1 MAAIVHTEAGRVHG
15 ASENGLSVY
24 RGIPYAAPPSGGLR
38 FRVAQPH
45 PGWDDVLDCESFRP
59 ISPQIP
65 NEALDSMVGAAPQEQ
80 SEDCLFLNVWTP
92 GTDDAAR
99 PVMVWIHGGA
109 FTIGS
114 GSERIYDGATL
125 AERGDVVVVTINYRL
140 GALGFLHLPAF
151 EESNFGMRD
160 QVAALRWVRDNIAH
174 FGGDP
179 SNITIFGESAGGMS
193 VSSLMG
199 SPEAQGLFHKAI
211 PQSGAGHH
219 GIDDP
224 QAVTHGEQFCE
235 LLGVDPSD
243 ADALQGAEVS
253 DILAAQAKLEEQM
266 LYVAMEAGKQPEM
279 PFRPIIDGEFLT
291 EMPINAVRAG
301 QAAGVAAL
309 IGCLDEESKL
319 FAAMVPTEPPNEEDA
334 VAVMDGLHG
343 DGRKLYDIY
352 RAAREARGESIT
364 PYEIQT
370 AASGDELF
378 RVPAV
383 RLLDAQAEHSDQTW
397 CYLFDWKSPMLDG
410 ALGSCHALDIP
421 FVFGTHGVASEFAG
435 EGVAANALAEFTMDT
450 WLAFAKTGNPATEQM
465 PAWPQWDAE
474 TRQTVVLGE
483 SVRVEDNFRGEEV
496 AVWDGVL

>member
-1 MAAIVHTEAGRVHG
+1 MAAIVETEAGRVHG
-15 ASENGLSVY
+15 SSENGLSVY
-24 RGIPYAAPPSGGLR
+24 RGIPYAAPPVGDLR
-38 FRVAQPH
+38 FRVARPH

-59 ISPQIP
+59 IAPQIP
-65 NEALDSMVGAAPQEQ
+65 NEALEAVVGGAPQDQ

-92 GTDDAAR
+92 GTDEAVR

-109 FTIGS
+109 FTLGS
-114 GSERIYDGATL
+114 GSDGLYDGAML
-125 AERGDVVVVTINYRL
+125 ASRGDVVVVTINYRL
-140 GALGFLHLPAF
+140 GALGFLHLPAL

-160 QVAALRWVRDNIAH
+160 QVAALRWVRDNIDS

-179 SNITIFGESAGGMS
+179 GNITIFGESAGGMS

-199 SPEAQGLFHKAI
+199 SPEATGLFHKAI

-219 GIDDP
+219 GIEDP
-224 QAVTHGEQFCE
+224 QAVIHGEMFCE
-235 LLGVDPSD
+235 QLGIDPRD
-243 ADALQGAEVS
+243 ADALQSAEVD

-279 PFRPIIDGEFLT
+279 PFRPIVDGEFLT
-291 EMPINAVRAG
+291 EMPIDAVRAG
-301 QAAGVAAL
+301 QAAGVSAL

-319 FAAMVPTEPPNEEDA
+319 FTAMVPTEPPNEEDS
-334 VAVMDGLHG
+334 VAIMDGLHG

-352 RAAREARGESIT
+352 RAAREARGELAT

-378 RVPAV
+378 RIPAQ
-383 RLLDAQAEHSDQTW
+383 RLLDAQSQHNDQTW

-421 FVFGTHGVASEFAG
+421 FVFGTHQVAAAFAG
-435 EGVAANALAEFTMDT
+435 EGVAANGLAELTMDT
-450 WLAFAKTGNPATEQM
+450 WLAFARSGDPSTDNLS
-465 PAWPQWDAE
+465 WPKWDAE
-474 TRQTVVLGE
+474 TRPTVVLGE
-483 SVRVEDNFRGEEV
+483 SARIEENFRAEEV
-496 AVWDGVL
+496 AAWDGVL

>member
-1 MAAIVHTEAGRVHG
+1 MAAIVQTEAGRVHG
-15 ASENGLSVY
+15 SSENGLGVY
-24 RGIPYAAPPSGGLR
+24 RGIPYAAPPVGDLR
-38 FRVAQPH
+38 FRVARPH

-59 ISPQIP
+59 IAPQIP
-65 NEALDSMVGAAPQEQ
+65 NEALEAVVGGAPQEQ

-92 GTDDAAR
+92 GTDDAVR

-109 FTIGS
+109 FTLGS
-114 GSERIYDGATL
+114 GSDGLYDGAML
-125 AERGDVVVVTINYRL
+125 ASRGDVVVVTINYRL
-140 GALGFLHLPAF
+140 GALGFLHLPAL

-160 QVAALRWVRDNIAH
+160 QVAALRWVRDNIDS

-179 SNITIFGESAGGMS
+179 GNITIFGESAGGMS

-199 SPEAQGLFHKAI
+199 SPEATGLFHKAI

-219 GIDDP
+219 GIEDP
-224 QAVTHGEQFCE
+224 QAVIHGEMFCE
-235 LLGVDPSD
+235 QLGIDPSD
-243 ADALQGAEVS
+243 ADALQSAEVD

-279 PFRPIIDGEFLT
+279 PFRPIVDGEFLT
-291 EMPINAVRAG
+291 EMPIDAVRAG
-301 QAAGVAAL
+301 QAAGVSAL

-319 FAAMVPTEPPNEEDA
+319 FTAMVPTEPPNEEDS
-334 VAVMDGLHG
+334 VAIMDGLHG

-352 RAAREARGESIT
+352 RAAREARGELAT

-378 RVPAV
+378 RIPAQ
-383 RLLDAQAEHSDQTW
+383 RLLDAQSQHNDQTW

-421 FVFGTHGVASEFAG
+421 FVFGTHEVAAAFAG
-435 EGVAANALAEFTMDT
+435 EGVAANGLAELTMDT
-450 WLAFAKTGNPATEQM
+450 WLAFARSGDPSTDNLS
-465 PAWPQWDAE
+465 WPKWDAE
-474 TRQTVVLGE
+474 TRPTVVLGE
-483 SVRVEDNFRGEEV
+483 SARIEENFRAEEV
-496 AVWDGVL
+496 AAWDGVL

>member
-1 MAAIVHTEAGRVHG
+1 MAAIVQTEAGRVHG
-15 ASENGLSVY
+15 SSENGLGVY
-24 RGIPYAAPPSGGLR
+24 RGIPYAAPPVGNLR
-38 FRVAQPH
+38 FRVARPH

-59 ISPQIP
+59 IAPQIP
-65 NEALDSMVGAAPQEQ
+65 NEALEAVVGGAPQDQ

-92 GTDDAAR
+92 GTDEAVR

-109 FTIGS
+109 FTLGS
-114 GSERIYDGATL
+114 GSDGLYDGAML
-125 AERGDVVVVTINYRL
+125 ASRGDVVVVTINYRL
-140 GALGFLHLPAF
+140 GALGFLHLPAL

-160 QVAALRWVRDNIAH
+160 QVAALRWVRDNIDS

-179 SNITIFGESAGGMS
+179 GNITIFGESAGGMS

-199 SPEAQGLFHKAI
+199 SPEATGLFHKAI

-219 GIDDP
+219 GIEDP
-224 QAVTHGEQFCE
+224 QAVIHGEMFCE
-235 LLGVDPSD
+235 QLGIDPSD
-243 ADALQGAEVS
+243 ADALQSAEVD

-279 PFRPIIDGEFLT
+279 PFRPIVDGEFLT
-291 EMPINAVRAG
+291 EMPIDAVRAG
-301 QAAGVAAL
+301 QAAGVSAL

-319 FAAMVPTEPPNEEDA
+319 FTAMVPTEPPNEEDS
-334 VAVMDGLHG
+334 VAIMDGLHG

-352 RAAREARGESIT
+352 RAAREARGELAT

-378 RVPAV
+378 RIPAQ
-383 RLLDAQAEHSDQTW
+383 RLLDAQSQHNDQTW

-421 FVFGTHGVASEFAG
+421 FVFGTHQVAAAFAG
-435 EGVAANALAEFTMDT
+435 EGVAANGLAELTMDT
-450 WLAFAKTGNPATEQM
+450 WLAFARSGDPSTDNLS
-465 PAWPQWDAE
+465 WPKWDAE
-474 TRQTVVLGE
+474 TRPTVVLGE
-483 SVRVEDNFRGEEV
+483 SARIEENFRAEEV
-496 AVWDGVL
+496 AAWDGVL

>member
-1 MAAIVHTEAGRVHG
+1 MAAIVQTEAGRVHG
-15 ASENGLSVY
+15 SSENGLSVY
-24 RGIPYAAPPSGGLR
+24 RGIPFAAPPVGELR
-38 FRVAQPH
+38 FKVARPH

-59 ISPQIP
+59 MAPQIP
-65 NEALDSMVGAAPQEQ
+65 NEALDAMIGAAPQEQ
-80 SEDCLFLNVWTP
+80 SEDCLFLNIWTP
-92 GTDDAAR
+92 GTDNAAR

-114 GSERIYDGATL
+114 GSEGLYNGKML
-125 AERGDVVVVTINYRL
+125 ASRGDVVVVTINYRL
-140 GALGFLHLPAF
+140 GALGFLHLPAL

-160 QVAALRWVRDNIAH
+160 QVAALRWVRDNIAA

-179 SNITIFGESAGGMS
+179 ANITIFGESAGGMS
-193 VSSLMG
+193 VASLMG
-199 SPEAQGLFHKAI
+199 SPEATGLFHKAI

-219 GIDDP
+219 GIEDV
-224 QAVTHGEQFCE
+224 QAVEHGRMFCD
-235 LLGVDPSD
+235 LLGVEPGD
-243 ADALQGAEVS
+243 ADALQAASVE
-253 DILAAQAKLEEQM
+253 DIVAAQAELEQQM

-279 PFRPIIDGEFLT
+279 PFRPVIDGEFLT
-291 EMPINAVRAG
+291 EMPIDAVRAG
-301 QAAGVAAL
+301 QAAGVSAL

-319 FAAMVPTEPPNEEDA
+319 FAAMVPTDPPNEEDA

-343 DGRKLYDIY
+343 DGRRLYDIY

-378 RVPAV
+378 RVPAM
-383 RLLDAQAEHSDQTW
+383 RLLDAQAQHSEQTW

-421 FVFGTHGVASEFAG
+421 FVFGTHQIASAFAG
-435 EGVAANALAEFTMDT
+435 EGVAANGLAELTMDT
-450 WLAFAKTGNPATEQM
+450 WLAFARTGDPSTSNLP
-465 PAWPQWDAE
+465 WPRWDPE

-483 SVRVEDNFRGEEV
+483 SSRTENNFRGEEV
-496 AVWDGVL
+496 AAWDGIL

>member
-1 MAAIVHTEAGRVHG
+1 MAAIVQTEAGRVHG
-15 ASENGLSVY
+15 SSENGLSVY
-24 RGIPYAAPPSGGLR
+24 RGIPYAAPPVGDLR
-38 FRVAQPH
+38 FRVARPH

-59 ISPQIP
+59 IAPQIP
-65 NEALDSMVGAAPQEQ
+65 NEALEAVVGGAPQDQ

-92 GTDDAAR
+92 GTDEAVR

-109 FTIGS
+109 FTLGS
-114 GSERIYDGATL
+114 GSDGLYDGAML
-125 AERGDVVVVTINYRL
+125 ASRGDVVVVTINYRL
-140 GALGFLHLPAF
+140 GALGFLHLPAL

-160 QVAALRWVRDNIAH
+160 QVAALRWVRDNIDS

-179 SNITIFGESAGGMS
+179 GNITIFGESAGGMS

-199 SPEAQGLFHKAI
+199 SPEATGLFHKAI

-219 GIDDP
+219 GIEDP
-224 QAVTHGEQFCE
+224 QAVIHGEMFCE
-235 LLGVDPSD
+235 QLGIDPRD
-243 ADALQGAEVS
+243 ADALQSAEVD

-279 PFRPIIDGEFLT
+279 PFRPIVDGEFLT
-291 EMPINAVRAG
+291 EMPIDAVRAG
-301 QAAGVAAL
+301 QAAGVSAL

-319 FAAMVPTEPPNEEDA
+319 FTAMVPTEPPNEEDS
-334 VAVMDGLHG
+334 VAIMDGLHG

-352 RAAREARGESIT
+352 RAAREARGELAT

-378 RVPAV
+378 RIPAQ
-383 RLLDAQAEHSDQTW
+383 RLLDAQSQHNDQTW

-421 FVFGTHGVASEFAG
+421 FVFGTHEVAAAFAG
-435 EGVAANALAEFTMDT
+435 EGVAANGLAELTMDT
-450 WLAFAKTGNPATEQM
+450 WLAFARSGDPSTDNLS
-465 PAWPQWDAE
+465 WPKWDAE
-474 TRQTVVLGE
+474 TRPTVVLGE
-483 SVRVEDNFRGEEV
+483 SARIEENFRAEEV
-496 AVWDGVL
+496 AAWDGVL

>member
-1 MAAIVHTEAGRVHG
+1 MAAIVQTEAGRVHG
-15 ASENGLSVY
+15 SSENGLSVY
-24 RGIPYAAPPSGGLR
+24 RGIPYAAPPVGDLR
-38 FRVAQPH
+38 FRVARPH

-59 ISPQIP
+59 IAPQIP
-65 NEALDSMVGAAPQEQ
+65 NEALEAVVGGAPQDQ

-92 GTDDAAR
+92 GTDEAVR

-109 FTIGS
+109 FTLGS
-114 GSERIYDGATL
+114 GSDGLYDGAML
-125 AERGDVVVVTINYRL
+125 ASRGDVVVVTINYRL
-140 GALGFLHLPAF
+140 GALGFLHLPAL

-160 QVAALRWVRDNIAH
+160 QVAALRWVRDNIDS

-179 SNITIFGESAGGMS
+179 GNITIFGESAGGMS

-199 SPEAQGLFHKAI
+199 SPEATGLFHKAI

-219 GIDDP
+219 GIEDP
-224 QAVTHGEQFCE
+224 QAVIHGEMFCE
-235 LLGVDPSD
+235 QLGIDPSD
-243 ADALQGAEVS
+243 ADALQSAEVD

-279 PFRPIIDGEFLT
+279 PFRPIVDGEFLT
-291 EMPINAVRAG
+291 EMPIDAVRAG
-301 QAAGVAAL
+301 QAAGVSAL

-319 FAAMVPTEPPNEEDA
+319 FTAMVPTEPPNEEDS
-334 VAVMDGLHG
+334 VAIMDGLHG

-352 RAAREARGESIT
+352 RAAREARGELAS

-378 RVPAV
+378 RIPAQ
-383 RLLDAQAEHSDQTW
+383 RLLDAQSQHNDQTW

-421 FVFGTHGVASEFAG
+421 FVFGTHQVAAAFAG
-435 EGVAANALAEFTMDT
+435 EGVAANGLAELTMDT
-450 WLAFAKTGNPATEQM
+450 WLAFARSGDPSTDNLS
-465 PAWPQWDAE
+465 WPKWDAE
-474 TRQTVVLGE
+474 TRPTVVLGE
-483 SVRVEDNFRGEEV
+483 SARIEENFRAEEV
-496 AVWDGVL
+496 AAWEGVL

>member
-1 MAAIVHTEAGRVHG
+1 MAAIVQTEAGRVHG
-15 ASENGLSVY
+15 SSEQGLSVY
-24 RGIPYAAPPSGGLR
+24 RGIPYAAPPLGELR
-38 FRVAQPH
+38 FRVARPH

-59 ISPQIP
+59 IAPQVP
-65 NEALDSMVGAAPQEQ
+65 NEALDSMLGQAAQEQ
-80 SEDCLFLNVWTP
+80 SEDCLFLNIWTP
-92 GTDDAAR
+92 GTDDGTR

-114 GSERIYDGATL
+114 GSDVLYDGAAL
-125 AERGDVVVVTINYRL
+125 ASRGDVVVVTINYRL
-140 GALGFLHLPAF
+140 GALGFLHLPAL

-160 QVAALRWVRDNIAH
+160 QVAALRWVRDNIAS

-179 SNITIFGESAGGMS
+179 GNITIFGESAGGMS
-193 VSSLMG
+193 VASLMG

-219 GIDDP
+219 GIEDV
-224 QAVTHGEQFCE
+224 QAVSHGQQFCE
-235 LLGVDPSD
+235 LLGVEPGD
-243 ADALQGAEVS
+243 ANALQSAAVD

-266 LYVAMEAGKQPEM
+266 LYTAMEAGKQPEM

-291 EMPINAVRAG
+291 EMPIDAVRAG

-319 FAAMVPTEPPNEEDA
+319 FAAMVPTQPPNEEDA
-334 VAVMDGLHG
+334 IAVMDGLHG
-343 DGRKLYDIY
+343 DGRRLYDIY
-352 RAAREARGESIT
+352 RAAREARGELTT

-378 RVPAV
+378 RVPAM
-383 RLLDAQAEHSDQTW
+383 RLLDAQVQHNEQTW

-421 FVFGTHGVASEFAG
+421 FVFGTHQVASAFAG
-435 EGVAANALAEFTMDT
+435 EGVAANGLAELTMDT
-450 WLAFAKTGNPATEQM
+450 WLAFARTGDPSTNNLPW
-465 PAWPQWDAE
+465 PAWDSE
-474 TRQTVVLGE
+474 GRRTVVLGE
-483 SVRVEDNFRGEEV
+483 SARVEDDFRGEELS
-496 AVWDGVL
+496 AWEGVL

>member
-1 MAAIVHTEAGRVHG
+1 MAAIIQTEAGRVHG
-15 ASENGLSVY
+15 ASQNGLSVY
-24 RGIPYAAPPSGGLR
+24 RGIPYAAPPIGDLR

-59 ISPQIP
+59 IAPQIP
-65 NEALDSMVGAAPQEQ
+65 NEALDAMVGAAPQQQ

-92 GTDDAAR
+92 ATDDAAR

-125 AERGDVVVVTINYRL
+125 AARGDVVVVTINYRL

-151 EESNFGMRD
+151 DESNFGMRD
-160 QVAALRWVRDNIAH
+160 QLAALRWVRDNIAN

-193 VSSLMG
+193 VSSLMA

-224 QAVTHGEQFCE
+224 QAVSHGEQFCD
-235 LLGVDPSD
+235 LLGVDPTD
-243 ADALQGAEVS
+243 AQALQSASVA

-291 EMPINAVRAG
+291 QMPIDAVRAG
-301 QAAGVAAL
+301 QAAAVAAL

-319 FAAMVPTEPPNEEDA
+319 FTAMVPTEPPNEEDA
-334 VAVMDGLHG
+334 VAVMDALHG
-343 DGRKLYDIY
+343 DGQKLYDIY
-352 RAAREARGESIT
+352 RAAREARGESTT

-378 RVPAV
+378 RIPAL
-383 RLLDAQAEHSDQTW
+383 RLLDAQAQHNDQTW

-421 FVFGTHGVASEFAG
+421 FVFGTQDIAPEFAG
-435 EGVAANALAEFTMDT
+435 QGVAANALAEFTMDT

-465 PAWPQWDAE
+465 PAWPQWNPS
-474 TRQTVVLGE
+474 TRQTVILGE
-483 SVRVEDNFRGEEV
+483 SVRIQPNHRAQETTAWQD
-496 AVWDGVL
+496 VL

>member
-1 MAAIVHTEAGRVHG
+1 MAAIVQTEAGRVHG
-15 ASENGLSVY
+15 SSENGLSVY
-24 RGIPYAAPPSGGLR
+24 RGIPYAAPPVGDLR
-38 FRVAQPH
+38 FRVARPH

-59 ISPQIP
+59 IAPQIP
-65 NEALDSMVGAAPQEQ
+65 NEALEAVVGGAPQDQ

-109 FTIGS
+109 FTLGS
-114 GSERIYDGATL
+114 GSDGLYDGAML
-125 AERGDVVVVTINYRL
+125 ASRGDVVVVTINYRL
-140 GALGFLHLPAF
+140 GALGFLHLPAL

-160 QVAALRWVRDNIAH
+160 QVAALRWVRDNIDS

-179 SNITIFGESAGGMS
+179 GNITIFGESAGGMS

-199 SPEAQGLFHKAI
+199 SPEATGLFHKAI

-219 GIDDP
+219 GIEDP
-224 QAVTHGEQFCE
+224 QAVIHGEMFCE
-235 LLGVDPSD
+235 QLGIDPSD
-243 ADALQGAEVS
+243 ADALQSAEVD

-279 PFRPIIDGEFLT
+279 PFRPIVDGEFLT
-291 EMPINAVRAG
+291 EMPIDAVRAG
-301 QAAGVAAL
+301 QAAGVSAL

-319 FAAMVPTEPPNEEDA
+319 FTAMVPTEPPNEEDS
-334 VAVMDGLHG
+334 VAIMDGLHG

-352 RAAREARGESIT
+352 RAAREARGELAT

-378 RVPAV
+378 RIPAQ
-383 RLLDAQAEHSDQTW
+383 RLLDAQSQHNDQTW

-421 FVFGTHGVASEFAG
+421 FVFGTHQVAAAFAG
-435 EGVAANALAEFTMDT
+435 EGVAANGLAELTMDT
-450 WLAFAKTGNPATEQM
+450 WLAFARSGDPSTDNVS
-465 PAWPQWDAE
+465 WPKWDAE
-474 TRQTVVLGE
+474 TRPTVVLGDSARIE
-483 SVRVEDNFRGEEV
+483 ENFRAEEV
-496 AVWDGVL
+496 AAWEGVL

>member
-1 MAAIVHTEAGRVHG
+1 MAAIIQTEAGRVHG
-15 ASENGLSVY
+15 SSENGLSVY
-24 RGIPYAAPPSGGLR
+24 RGIPYAAPPVGELR
-38 FRVAQPH
+38 FRVARPH
-45 PGWDDVLDCESFRP
+45 PGWDDVLDCEAFRP
-59 ISPQIP
+59 IAPQVP
-65 NEALDSMVGAAPQEQ
+65 NEALDSMLGQAAQEQ

-92 GTDDAAR
+92 ATDDAAR

-114 GSERIYDGATL
+114 GSDVLYDGATL
-125 AERGDVVVVTINYRL
+125 AARGDVVVVTINYRL
-140 GALGFLHLPAF
+140 GALGFLHLPAL

-160 QVAALRWVRDNIAH
+160 QVAALRWVRDNIAS

-179 SNITIFGESAGGMS
+179 GNITIFGESAGGMS
-193 VSSLMG
+193 VASLMG

-219 GIDDP
+219 GIEDV
-224 QAVTHGEQFCE
+224 QAVDHGQQFCE
-235 LLGVDPSD
+235 LLGVEPGD
-243 ADALQGAEVS
+243 ADALQSASVA
-253 DILAAQAKLEEQM
+253 DILAAQAKLEEKM

-279 PFRPIIDGEFLT
+279 PFRPIVDGEFLT

-301 QAAGVAAL
+301 QADSVAAL

-334 VAVMDGLHG
+334 IAVMDGLHG
-343 DGRKLYDIY
+343 DGRRLYDIY
-352 RAAREARGESIT
+352 RAAREARGELAT

-378 RVPAV
+378 RVPAM
-383 RLLDAQAEHSDQTW
+383 RLLEAQSQHNDQTW

-421 FVFGTHGVASEFAG
+421 FVFGTHQVASAFAG
-435 EGVAANALAEFTMDT
+435 EGVAANGLAELTMDT
-450 WLAFAKTGNPATEQM
+450 WLAFARTGNPSTSNLPW
-465 PAWPQWDAE
+465 PAWDSE

-483 SVRVEDNFRGEEV
+483 SARVEDDFRAEEI
-496 AVWDGVL
+496 AAWDGVL

>member
-1 MAAIVHTEAGRVHG
+1 MAAIVQTEAGRVHG
-15 ASENGLSVY
+15 SSENGLSVY
-24 RGIPYAAPPSGGLR
+24 RGIPYAAPPVGDLR
-38 FRVAQPH
+38 FRVARPH

-59 ISPQIP
+59 IAPQIP
-65 NEALDSMVGAAPQEQ
+65 NEALEAVVGGAPQDQ

-109 FTIGS
+109 FTLGS
-114 GSERIYDGATL
+114 GSDGLYDGAML
-125 AERGDVVVVTINYRL
+125 ASRGDVVVVTINYRL
-140 GALGFLHLPAF
+140 GALGFLHLPAL

-160 QVAALRWVRDNIAH
+160 QVAALRWVRDNIDS

-179 SNITIFGESAGGMS
+179 GNITIFGESAGGMS

-199 SPEAQGLFHKAI
+199 SPEATGLFHKAI

-219 GIDDP
+219 GIEDP
-224 QAVTHGEQFCE
+224 QAVIHGEMFCE
-235 LLGVDPSD
+235 QLGIDPRD
-243 ADALQGAEVS
+243 ADALQSAEVD

-279 PFRPIIDGEFLT
+279 PFRPIVDGEFLT
-291 EMPINAVRAG
+291 EMPIDAVRAG
-301 QAAGVAAL
+301 QAAGVSAL

-319 FAAMVPTEPPNEEDA
+319 FTAMVPTEPPNEEDS
-334 VAVMDGLHG
+334 VAIMDGLHG

-352 RAAREARGESIT
+352 RAAREARGELAS

-378 RVPAV
+378 RIPAQ
-383 RLLDAQAEHSDQTW
+383 RLLDAQSQHNDQTW

-421 FVFGTHGVASEFAG
+421 FVFGTHQVAAAFAG
-435 EGVAANALAEFTMDT
+435 EGVAANGLAELTMDT
-450 WLAFAKTGNPATEQM
+450 WLAFARSGDPSTDNLS
-465 PAWPQWDAE
+465 WPKWDAE
-474 TRQTVVLGE
+474 TRPTVVLGE
-483 SVRVEDNFRGEEV
+483 SARIEENFRAEEV
-496 AVWDGVL
+496 AAWEGVL

>member
-24 RGIPYAAPPSGGLR
+24 RGIPYAAPPVGALR

-92 GTDDAAR
+92 GTDAAAR

-125 AERGDVVVVTINYRL
+125 AARGDVVVVTINYRL

-160 QVAALRWVRDNIAH
+160 QVAALRWVRDNIAN

-243 ADALQGAEVS
+243 ADALQGAEIS

>member
-1 MAAIVHTEAGRVHG
+1 MAAIVQTEAGRVHG
-15 ASENGLSVY
+15 SSENGLSVY
-24 RGIPYAAPPSGGLR
+24 RGIPYAAPPVGDLR
-38 FRVAQPH
+38 FRVARPH

-59 ISPQIP
+59 IAPQIP
-65 NEALDSMVGAAPQEQ
+65 NEALEAVVGGAPQDQ

-92 GTDDAAR
+92 GTEEAVR

-109 FTIGS
+109 FTLGS
-114 GSERIYDGATL
+114 GSDGLYDGAML
-125 AERGDVVVVTINYRL
+125 ASRGDVVVVTINYRL
-140 GALGFLHLPAF
+140 GALGFLHLPAL

-160 QVAALRWVRDNIAH
+160 QVAALRWVRDNVAS

-179 SNITIFGESAGGMS
+179 GNITIFGESAGGMS

-199 SPEAQGLFHKAI
+199 SPEATGLFHKAI

-219 GIDDP
+219 GIEDP
-224 QAVTHGEQFCE
+224 QAVIHGELFCE
-235 LLGVDPSD
+235 QLGIDPSD
-243 ADALQGAEVS
+243 ADALQSAEVD

-279 PFRPIIDGEFLT
+279 PFRPIVDGEFLT
-291 EMPINAVRAG
+291 EMPIDAVRAG
-301 QAAGVAAL
+301 QAAGVSAL

-319 FAAMVPTEPPNEEDA
+319 FTAMVPTEPPNEEDS
-334 VAVMDGLHG
+334 VAIMDGLHG

-352 RAAREARGESIT
+352 RAAREARGELAT

-378 RVPAV
+378 RIPAQ
-383 RLLDAQAEHSDQTW
+383 RLLDAQSQHNDQTW

-421 FVFGTHGVASEFAG
+421 FVFGTHEVAAAFAG
-435 EGVAANALAEFTMDT
+435 EGVAANGLAELTMDT
-450 WLAFAKTGNPATEQM
+450 WLAFARSGDPSTDNLS
-465 PAWPQWDAE
+465 WPKWDAE
-474 TRQTVVLGE
+474 TRPTVVLGDSARIE
-483 SVRVEDNFRGEEV
+483 ENFRAEEV
-496 AVWDGVL
+496 AAWDGVL

>member
-1 MAAIVHTEAGRVHG
+1 MAAIVQTEAGRVHG
-15 ASENGLSVY
+15 SSENGLSVY
-24 RGIPYAAPPSGGLR
+24 RGIPYAAPPVGDLR
-38 FRVAQPH
+38 FRVARPH

-59 ISPQIP
+59 IAPQIP
-65 NEALDSMVGAAPQEQ
+65 NEALEAVVGGAPQDQ

-109 FTIGS
+109 FTLGS
-114 GSERIYDGATL
+114 GSDGLYDGAML
-125 AERGDVVVVTINYRL
+125 ASRGDVVVVTINYRL
-140 GALGFLHLPAF
+140 GALGFLHLPAL

-160 QVAALRWVRDNIAH
+160 QVAALRWVRDNIDS

-179 SNITIFGESAGGMS
+179 GNITIFGESAGGMS

-199 SPEAQGLFHKAI
+199 SPEATGLFHKAI

-219 GIDDP
+219 GIEDP
-224 QAVTHGEQFCE
+224 QAVIHGEMFCE
-235 LLGVDPSD
+235 QLGIDPRD
-243 ADALQGAEVS
+243 ADALQSAEAD

-279 PFRPIIDGEFLT
+279 PFRPIVDGEFLT
-291 EMPINAVRAG
+291 EMPIDAVRAG
-301 QAAGVAAL
+301 LAAGVSAL

-319 FAAMVPTEPPNEEDA
+319 FTAMVPTEPPNEEDS
-334 VAVMDGLHG
+334 VAIMDGLHG

-352 RAAREARGESIT
+352 RAAREARGELAT

-378 RVPAV
+378 RIPAQ
-383 RLLDAQAEHSDQTW
+383 RLLDAQSQHNDQTW

-421 FVFGTHGVASEFAG
+421 FVFGTHQVAAAFAG
-435 EGVAANALAEFTMDT
+435 EGVAANGLAELTMDT
-450 WLAFAKTGNPATEQM
+450 WLAFARSGDPSTDNLS
-465 PAWPQWDAE
+465 WPKWDAE
-474 TRQTVVLGE
+474 TRPTVVLGE
-483 SVRVEDNFRGEEV
+483 SARIEENFRAEEV
-496 AVWDGVL
+496 AAWDGVL